1 LCRVTTYKS
10 GFGKLLGGDGAD
22 ESKMDEAARPG
33 TARSLTASNEPAP
46 LAGILFPLG
55 VQGYALDAPADGI
68 CNSGG
73 AAEIH

>member
-1 LCRVTTYKS
+1 MNPLRS
-10 GFGKLLGGDGAD
+10 
-22 ESKMDEAARPG
+22 PG
-33 TARSLTASNEPAP
+33 SSS
-46 LAGILFPLG
+46 LG